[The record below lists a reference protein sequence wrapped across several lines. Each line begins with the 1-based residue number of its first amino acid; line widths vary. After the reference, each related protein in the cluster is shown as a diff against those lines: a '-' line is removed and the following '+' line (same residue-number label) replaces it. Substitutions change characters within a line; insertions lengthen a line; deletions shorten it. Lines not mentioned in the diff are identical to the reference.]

1 MDSTDRHG
9 QEPKQSLA
17 VFYPCSSVK
26 SVVKGFSLFALAACA
41 FAAEPTFRFAE
52 ATIDGLQARMAAGTL
67 TARELTAAYLER
79 IAQIDRAGPKLNSII
94 ELNPEALATAETL
107 DAERKAGR
115 VRGPL
120 HGMPVLLKDNIAT
133 ADRMETTA
141 GSLALVGLKPTRD
154 AHLVARLREAGAVI
168 LGKTNLSEWANFRG
182 ERSVS
187 GWSGR
192 GGQTLNPYALD
203 RTPSGSSSG
212 SAVAVAANLCVAAIG
227 TETNGSILSPA
238 AANGIVG
245 LKPTVGA
252 VSRSGVIPIAAS
264 FDTAGPM
271 TRTVRDAALVLA
283 ALAGVDPRDDATR
296 ELPPPL
302 APEWGKPL
310 SASAL
315 RGARIGVVR
324 NAGLRPAL
332 ETAFTSAVATIRA
345 AGAEVIDLG
354 EFPGL
359 AAAGTPRIE
368 VMLWEMK
375 AGINAYLRELGPASP
390 MKTLADVIRFNDEN
404 RSRELPLF
412 GQQFFTRAQA
422 KGPLTEAAYLAALE
436 TCRRIART
444 EGIDALTAKHRLDAF
459 VAVGSAASL
468 LTPLRDGASDPVFGG
483 RGPNGGGAVA
493 AAAMA
498 GYPSLTVPMAQ
509 VAGLP
514 VGLIFFG
521 EAWSEARLLA
531 LAADFETRTRA
542 RCEPSFPATIPS
554 P

>member
-1 MDSTDRHG
+1 M
-9 QEPKQSLA
+9 
-17 VFYPCSSVK
+17 K
-26 SVVKGFSLFALAACA
+26 SVVKSIFFLALAMCA
-41 FAAEPTFRFAE
+41 QAAEPAFRFAE
-52 ATIDGLQARMAAGTL
+52 ATIDDLQARMAAGTL

-79 IAQIDRAGPKLNSII
+79 IAQVDRTGPRLNAVI
-94 ELNPEALATAETL
+94 ELNPDALSLAEKL
-107 DAERKAGR
+107 DAERQAGR

-120 HGMPVLLKDNIAT
+120 HGIPILLKDNIAT
-133 ADRMETTA
+133 ADGMETTA
-141 GSLALVGLKPTRD
+141 GSLALIGLKPPRD
-154 AHLVARLREAGAVI
+154 AHLVTRLREAGAVL

-238 AANGIVG
+238 AVNGIVG

-283 ALAGVDPRDDATR
+283 ALAGVDARDDATR
-296 ELPPPL
+296 ALPHTR
-302 APEWGKPL
+302 AAEWTKALPAG
-310 SASAL
+310 AL
-315 RGARIGVVR
+315 RGTRIGVVR

-332 ETAFTSAVATIRA
+332 ETAFTAAVATIRA

-359 AAAGTPRIE
+359 AAASAPRIE
-368 VMLWEMK
+368 VMLYEMK
-375 AGINAYLRELGPASP
+375 AGIDAYLRELGPASP
-390 MKTLADVIRFNDEN
+390 MKTLADVIRFNDDN
-404 RSRELPLF
+404 WPREQPLF
-412 GQQFFTRAQA
+412 GQQYFTRAQA
-422 KGPLTEAAYLAALE
+422 KGPLTDAAYLAALA
-436 TCRRIART
+436 TCHRIART
-444 EGIDALTAKHRLDAF
+444 EGIDALTATHRLDAF
-459 VAVGSAASL
+459 IAIGAAASL
-468 LTPLRDGASDPVFGG
+468 LAPARGDDPIFGG
-483 RGPNGGGAVA
+483 RGPNGGSAVA

-498 GYPSLTVPMAQ
+498 GYPSLTVPMGQ

-521 EAWSEARLLA
+521 PAWSEAKLLA
-531 LAADFETRTRA
+531 LAVDFETRTQA
-542 RCEPSFPATIPS
+542 RREPKFLPTLTLR
-554 P
+554 